1 VKQSTVARTVFRTLA
16 PFAAIAFVFAL
27 MLVRFDGV
35 RQHAEQTALGSPA
48 IASTA
53 RELAAVEAF
62 ATTGGA
68 IVLLII
74 AIVAIAS
81 ARRRTSGLNAVVGG
95 LRRLQERDVCSARD
109 AFRAMGIGDLRTRAS
124 YEPLTIDMRANGEL
138 TALISA
144 YNGLAQDMNRIRDEH
159 ADAANALRE
168 RIGGV
173 SSATAACAGI
183 GAGFSASSSEA
194 SIALEHIAIATE
206 RVANG
211 SDEQATRIGDAR
223 SSVEELAA
231 FARRISAGARK
242 QAASLV
248 ASIDAVTELNAG
260 IATVADVGVSLA
272 STAASATNEAI
283 SGSFAAA
290 QTADAIVRL
299 REESEHVVVAMQRL
313 EERSSAVGDI
323 VATIEQIA
331 DQTNLLSLN
340 AAIEA
345 ARAGDHGRGF
355 AVVAQEIRKLADG
368 SASSA
373 REISRMLS
381 TMREE
386 TFAAGE
392 AMRVTTSR
400 VEEGLTL
407 ASRATEALAVLGVTI
422 ADTAQTASCL
432 ADRSKAMREQTAALA
447 DRMSVESSIASE
459 YEAAAIEMNDT
470 TESLVTTIAPVA
482 ELADEQARAA
492 ADVSAATVELAA
504 QAHAMDAT
512 AHELTAQ
519 TSEISAL
526 VGVFA
531 ANTDDASPLDEL
543 ESAYRR
549 SPR

>member
-1 VKQSTVARTVFRTLA
+1 MKQSTVARTVFRTLA